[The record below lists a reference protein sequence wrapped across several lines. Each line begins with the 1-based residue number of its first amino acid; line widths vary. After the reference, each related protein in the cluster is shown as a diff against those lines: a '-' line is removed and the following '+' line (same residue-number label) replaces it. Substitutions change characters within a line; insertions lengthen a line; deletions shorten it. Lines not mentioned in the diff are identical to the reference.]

1 MPSKINKTL
10 NTLIENAKKDSTIL
24 ALLLFG
30 STVRKDHHRNS
41 DTDICL
47 VLMPRPYTPRELSK
61 KKITY
66 LKSFDLDIQI
76 LQQLPL
82 YIRKRVIQEG
92 KVLYCRDENMLYEM
106 VFTVMRE
113 YADFEHI
120 YREYLQ
126 EVAHAR

>member
-1 MPSKINKTL
+1 MHSKINKIL

-47 VLMPRPYTPRELSK
+47 VLMPRPYTPRELSQ

-76 LQQLPL
+76 LQQLPI

-106 VFTVMRE
+106 VFTVIRE